1 MKRIKSVVSVF
12 VGLVAI
18 FMLCKWNGGIRAF
31 ASCDLNTSIEVVDTE
46 IDNDEMH
53 IMLGDIKVS
62 YVLANNYGY
71 TNFCARFNYNP
82 SKLQVVKQKNSWQ
95 AAFTIGDAGEGQSFT
110 FIDNHSSGIL
120 GFSTMG
126 DFNSQSDD
134 LVSVYFRPIPNAISE
149 TDQIS
154 DLIYAPEIE
163 TLLDL
168 SNQHPNTDDPSGAVD
183 YTISEQFEY
192 FVPVSYSFKLG
203 NINGDD
209 NITVADA
216 QNILLMLSAYQGV
229 LTTDTE
235 TNVFDN
241 DPNFSGLFIEINGVS
256 TLVLQVA
263 DVNFDGI
270 IDTTD
275 ASLVLQ
281 YVVEGVSGTPHP
293 DECQIGE
300 VQTRVKYFL
309 CFTN

>member
-1 MKRIKSVVSVF
+1 
-12 VGLVAI
+12 
-18 FMLCKWNGGIRAF
+18 
-31 ASCDLNTSIEVVDTE
+31 
-46 IDNDEMH
+46 
-53 IMLGDIKVS
+53 
-62 YVLANNYGY
+62 
-71 TNFCARFNYNP
+71 
-82 SKLQVVKQKNSWQ
+82 
-95 AAFTIGDAGEGQSFT
+95 
-110 FIDNHSSGIL
+110 
-120 GFSTMG
+120 MG

-154 DLIYAPEIE
+154 DLIYAPEIV

-183 YTISEQFEY
+183 YTISEQFKY
-192 FVPVSYSFKLG
+192 FVPVSYNFKLG

-281 YVVEGVSGTPHP
+281 YAVDEVSGTPHP
-293 DECQIGE
+293 PAEECQIG
-300 VQTRVKYFL
+300 QPQNRVLYIL